1 MRPPRR
7 VAVPLT
13 HLTHLTHLSNPIP
26 HPLYQGHSNTNFS
39 KSIQIGFCKA
49 TSCFKCAKEVL
60 SISPHKRGME
70 IMQLWPPGFHTWP
83 SLSPRIWWTTE
94 MDGHAH
100 SIRRQ
105 KPASVPQDV
114 SCPQNR
120 RSATASAAR
129 SRTTAPL
136 DSSRSNAR
144 GESGTQSVDV
154 WPTRL
159 APVCPYASGDYRGSH
174 EWS

>member
-1 MRPPRR
+1 MTVGKSSGIATILSPMHYMGIFPYMPFKPLQHPGRN
-7 VAVPLT
+7 AVRTGSHGLT
-13 HLTHLTHLSNPIP
+13 LS
-26 HPLYQGHSNTNFS
+26 T
-39 KSIQIGFCKA
+39 
-49 TSCFKCAKEVL
+49 
-60 SISPHKRGME
+60 SPHKRGME